1 MKYLVTPKI
10 LYNGLSVYAASTPEL
25 NTVQQFL
32 HRCHKRRSHAL
43 DTYDLVEK
51 TDRLFYRK
59 ISRQSNH
66 PLYNLLPRGK
76 EPSKGLRIRSSQ
88 SLCINTG
95 RFSSFMNRLYLE
107 CSLAF

>member
-43 DTYDLVEK
+43 DTYDLVK
-51 TDRLFYRK
+51 KIDRLFYRK
-59 ISRQSNH
+59 IRRQSNH
-66 PLYNLLPRGK
+66 PLYIFCPEVKNPRK
-76 EPSKGLRIRSSQ
+76 V
-88 SLCINTG
+88 
-95 RFSSFMNRLYLE
+95 
-107 CSLAF
+107 

>member
-59 ISRQSNH
+59 IRRQSNH
-66 PLYNLLPRGK
+66 PLYIFCPEVKNPRK
-76 EPSKGLRIRSSQ
+76 V
-88 SLCINTG
+88 
-95 RFSSFMNRLYLE
+95 
-107 CSLAF
+107 